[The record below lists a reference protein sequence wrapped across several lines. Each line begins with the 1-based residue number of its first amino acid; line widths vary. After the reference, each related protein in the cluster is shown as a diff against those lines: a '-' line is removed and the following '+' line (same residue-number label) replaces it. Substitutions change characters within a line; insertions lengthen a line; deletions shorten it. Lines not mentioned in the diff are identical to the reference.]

1 MADTVNVPL
10 AGKQSKKAV
19 AVVAV
24 AAGAFVVFMYVR
36 TRASR
41 SSSTTTAAAID
52 PQTGY
57 PYGSPQDVA
66 ALASESGTASDEI
79 DPATG
84 ATYGSVAD
92 EQALAEESGS
102 SGVISVGTG
111 VVTGTTSFT
120 TNSEWAQQCE
130 AVVPPLINSPTA
142 QSDVAA
148 AIGRFLAGLPLTTA
162 QAQIIQVCES
172 EEGPPPV
179 GSFTIIPEPS
189 TTPPSSGTP
198 TGTTTTPTDVAVP
211 VCVGLSAGQAHNAIV
226 AAGLVPEAPAGQT
239 ANMKVS
245 YTNPSGGTQVPKGSK
260 VTIETSGY
268 VTN

>member
-1 MADTVNVPL
+1 MTDTVNLPL
-10 AGKQSKKAV
+10 AGKQSKKTV

-36 TRASR
+36 TRASA

-52 PQTGY
+52 PSTGY
-57 PYGSPQDVA
+57 PYGSPQDQA
-66 ALASESGTASDEI
+66 ALAGESGTSPDEI

-111 VVTGTTSFT
+111 VVTGTATPAS
-120 TNSEWAQQCE
+120 NAAWAQEVEQI
-130 AVVPPLINSPTA
+130 VPPLINSPTA
-142 QSDVAA
+142 TSDVAA
-148 AIGRFLAGLPLTTA
+148 AVGRFLSGLPLTTA
-162 QAQIIQVCES
+162 QAQIIQVAEA
-172 EEGPPPV
+172 ELGPPPV
-179 GSFTIIPEPS
+179 GQFSIIPEPDS
-189 TTPPSSGTP
+189 SAPSSGTP
-198 TGTTTTPTDVAVP
+198 TGTTTDVAVP
-211 VCVGLSAGQAHNAIV
+211 VCIGLSAGQAHNAIV

-239 ANMKVS
+239 SNMKVS

>member
-1 MADTVNVPL
+1 MADTVNLPL

-24 AAGAFVVFMYVR
+24 AAAAFVVFMYVR
-36 TRASR
+36 TRASA

-52 PQTGY
+52 PSTGY

-66 ALASESGTASDEI
+66 ALAASGASSDQI

-102 SGVISVGTG
+102 AGVISVGTG
-111 VVTGTTSFT
+111 VVTGTATPAS
-120 TNSEWAQQCE
+120 NAAWAQEVEQI
-130 AVVPPLINSPTA
+130 VPPLINSPTA
-142 QSDVAA
+142 ASDVAA
-148 AIGRFLAGLPLTTA
+148 AVGRFLSGLPLTTA
-162 QAQIIQVCES
+162 QAQIIQVAEA
-172 EEGPPPV
+172 ELGPPPV
-179 GSFTIIPEPS
+179 GQFSIIPEPDS
-189 TTPPSSGTP
+189 SAPSSGTP
-198 TGTTTTPTDVAVP
+198 TGTTTDVAVP
-211 VCVGLSAGQAHNAIV
+211 VCIGLSAGQAHNAIV
-226 AAGLVPEAPAGQT
+226 AAGLVPEAPKGQT
-239 ANMKVS
+239 SNMKVS
-245 YTNPSGGTQVPKGSK
+245 YTNPSGGTQVPQGSK

>member
-1 MADTVNVPL
+1 MTDTVNLPL

-24 AAGAFVVFMYVR
+24 AAAAFVVFMYVR
-36 TRASR
+36 TRASA

-52 PQTGY
+52 PSTGY

-66 ALASESGTASDEI
+66 ALAGESGTSSDEI

-102 SGVISVGTG
+102 AGVVNYGTG
-111 VVTGTTSFT
+111 AATGTATPAS
-120 TNSEWAQQCE
+120 NAAWAQEVEQI
-130 AVVPPLINSPTA
+130 VPPLINSPTA
-142 QSDVAA
+142 TSDVAA
-148 AIGRFLAGLPLTTA
+148 AVGRFLSGLPLTTA
-162 QAQIIQVCES
+162 QAQIIQVAEA
-172 EEGPPPV
+172 ELGPPPV
-179 GSFTIIPEPS
+179 GQFSIIPEPDS
-189 TTPPSSGTP
+189 SAPSSGTP
-198 TGTTTTPTDVAVP
+198 TGTTTTTTDVAVP

-268 VTN
+268 ITN